1 LKGKKKSF
9 VRSNKRTL
17 LTVGIAYVV
26 IGACLVLFASFSTP
40 ASPPVS
46 IVWGE
51 TGIKDLGGVYFDV
64 ITIQNHSEQSVTVV
78 VAVKTAL
85 DGSPRVSAPVTVCG
99 QCKASV
105 MIEEVQPTP
114 DMNSDYY
121 QGAIGTPEYVHV
133 NYAPTLLSSFAS
145 SALPLGFGAVALG
158 ILVLT
163 YSRPSKR

>member
-1 LKGKKKSF
+1 MACL
-9 VRSNKRTL
+9 
-17 LTVGIAYVV
+17 I
-26 IGACLVLFASFSTP
+26 IGAALALYASFSTP

-46 IVWGE
+46 IVLNK
-51 TGIKDLGGVYFDV
+51 TGVKVVGGVYFDM
-64 ITIQNHSEQSVTVV
+64 ITIQNHSGQGVTVV

-99 QCKASV
+99 QCTVSV

-114 DMNSDYY
+114 DMNPDYY

-133 NYAPTLLSSFAS
+133 NYAPTLLSSLVA

-158 ILVLT
+158 ILVLIC
-163 YSRPSKR
+163 SRPSKR